1 MNIKHNLTQ
10 NPQIFINSPSG
21 QIFGVLALSHGRV
34 SKRHHR
40 EKLAHQ
46 RLTTA
51 PFTSHKQWKEE
62 MVRKDGRGG
71 ADGSW
76 KSMCLCMC
84 VCVCVRKDGYIS
96 RNGSLIRHTLPV
108 LPTP

>member
-62 MVRKDGRGG
+62 MVRKDGKGG

-76 KSMCLCMC
+76 KGMCLCMC
-84 VCVCVRKDGYIS
+84 VCVCVC
-96 RNGSLIRHTLPV
+96 V
-108 LPTP
+108 